1 MCKEIFEI
9 IKDIAGHITIVEII
23 CFLGVALFA
32 LWLVKT
38 SWGRKALADSV
49 PRRNNMPAYVPFI
62 PMLFWLG
69 TSSIAGSIT
78 SKLTMGLE
86 ISISVFFDNLV
97 LCIVSVVTIMLALS
111 LARAS
116 FARRLKGFGLNI
128 KTTHKDFLA
137 ACVNLLSVWPLM
149 LAMIIIT
156 TFIGKLIWGQQY
168 QIEQHEELE
177 MITTYTQLYV
187 RTLIV
192 FLAVVIAPALEEIL
206 FRGLFQTMIRT
217 FLEHR
222 PASLGSDQTC
232 LRRAKSEIRNGAW
245 LAIAICSAIFAMI
258 HSNAAHWPALF
269 VLGVCLGYSYE
280 KSGSL
285 FRPIFIHSLF
295 NGVTIVAALNQ

>member
-1 MCKEIFEI
+1 MLKNIFEI
-9 IKDIAGHITIVEII
+9 AKETAEHITIDKII
-23 CFLGVALFA
+23 CFLGVTLFA
-32 LWLVKT
+32 SWLVRT

-49 PRRNNMPAYVPFI
+49 LRRNNMPVYAPFI
-62 PMLFWLG
+62 PILFWLG
-69 TSSIAGSIT
+69 TSSIAGLIT

-86 ISISVFFDNLV
+86 VSTSVFFDNLV
-97 LCIVSVVTIMLALS
+97 LCIVSALTIMLALF
-111 LARAS
+111 LVRVT

-128 KTTHKDFLA
+128 KTIHKDFLA
-137 ACVNLLSVWPLM
+137 ACANLLSVWPLM

-156 TFIGKLIWGQQY
+156 TFISKLIWGQQY
-168 QIEQHEELE
+168 QIEQHKELE
-177 MITTYTQLYV
+177 MITTYTQLPV
-187 RTLIV
+187 RTLII

-232 LRRAKSEIRNGAW
+232 LRQAKSEIRNGAW
-245 LAIAICSAIFAMI
+245 LAIVICSVIFAII

-295 NGVTIVAALNQ
+295 NGITIVAALNQ